1 MSATTTIAIATEP
14 LLLDRTAPDAAPPP
28 TANRPT
34 PQTTVEA
41 VMWTVREHGLKALKE
56 PANQERLRR
65 CDAAAQEQ
73 IIQRIEM
80 LHAAGRIPGGD
91 ADV

>member
-1 MSATTTIAIATEP
+1 MI
-14 LLLDRTAPDAAPPP
+14 DRGQRGSSRNALRTPPG
-28 TANRPT
+28 PT
-34 PQTTVEA
+34 PQTIVEA
-41 VMWTVREHGLKALKE
+41 VLWTARERGLRALKE

-73 IIQRIEM
+73 IIKRIEM
-80 LHAAGRIPGGD
+80 LHAVGRIPGGD

>member
-1 MSATTTIAIATEP
+1 MSVITAVARTTAQSLERMA
-14 LLLDRTAPDAAPPP
+14 ADAARMPAAP
-28 TANRPT
+28 RPT

-41 VMWTVREHGLKALKE
+41 VMWTVRERGLKALKE
-56 PANQERLRR
+56 PANQERLCR

-80 LHAAGRIPGGD
+80 LHAAARVPGGD